1 LEYGAF
7 ALAFGSSRGGRT
19 SKLHGLTDDQGRP
32 RVLLI
37 SAGDINGMTMVG
49 SLIDATGGRFDRLIA
64 DKGYDTNA
72 IRAAVT
78 ALGAELVIPSTF
90 SRRAPSLTVKGP
102 IARATW
108 SSASGAGSRTGVASS
123 RATTRLPSITSPT
136 PSLPQLSSS
145 GVI

>member
-64 DKGYDTNA
+64 DKVVCEEYA
-72 IRAAVT
+72 FKRA
-78 ALGAELVIPSTF
+78 LVLA
-90 SRRAPSLTVKGP
+90 SRRSPS
-102 IARATW
+102 A
-108 SSASGAGSRTGVASS
+108 
-123 RATTRLPSITSPT
+123 
-136 PSLPQLSSS
+136 
-145 GVI
+145 